1 MPNFV
6 GRVELCESC
15 FLLRIELLIEYSS
28 TWLIPEVAIN
38 CRMIENK
45 RILDFAFKFAIQQQF
60 TMSQYNGRNISEIL
74 INQDCSLHYS
84 YSWWKLKDNRHKI
97 NIFYYHFFFNF
108 RVLSSK
114 TKLQLFFSLSCAS
127 NPNTRHSIICGWA
140 KLAVYSYS
148 ARKLI
153 IIGSRILRVES
164 CTGTV
169 ICPHDSSTAV
179 PVMPVPVRETS
190 VPVLNPWTEST

>member
-97 NIFYYHFFFNF
+97 NIFYYHFFLIFEYWAQKQSF
-108 RVLSSK
+108 S
-114 TKLQLFFSLSCAS
+114 FSLA
-127 NPNTRHSIICGWA
+127 WA
-140 KLAVYSYS
+140 
-148 ARKLI
+148 ARVI
-153 IIGSRILRVES
+153 RILGTALFAGGLNWLFILTQPES
-164 CTGTV
+164 
-169 ICPHDSSTAV
+169 
-179 PVMPVPVRETS
+179 
-190 VPVLNPWTEST
+190 W